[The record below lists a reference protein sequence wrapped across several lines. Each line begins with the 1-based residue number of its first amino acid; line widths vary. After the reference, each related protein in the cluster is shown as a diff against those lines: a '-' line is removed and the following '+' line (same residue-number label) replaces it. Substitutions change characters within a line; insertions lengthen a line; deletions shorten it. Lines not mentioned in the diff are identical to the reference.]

1 MFHRIISSRPV
12 ATGFDHLIQ
21 SDELTSFREKQH
33 QYHWCSRVWEHLPL
47 MAQMILFQV

>member
-12 ATGFDHLIQ
+12 VTGFDHLIQ

-33 QYHWCSRVWEHLPL
+33 QYHWWPRVGGHLPL
-47 MAQMILFQV
+47 MAKVILFQV